1 MAPYSPTLTHVISS
15 SGRYLKSVV
24 YKDPL
29 PKALEDLKNN
39 VKREIRRIKPQ
50 TLEKVYH
57 SVLARLRNVLA
68 RKGAWIEHLMNAWGQ
83 ILIFSKKYLLV
94 LLNSFYRTEFH

>member
-1 MAPYSPTLTHVISS
+1 MFPTLTHVISS
-15 SGRYLKSVV
+15 SGGYLKSVV
-24 YKDPL
+24 YKDPV

-57 SVLARLRNVLA
+57 NVLVRLQNVLA
-68 RKGAWIEHLMNAWGQ
+68 RKGAWIEHLMNACGY
-83 ILIFSKKYLLV
+83 ISIFSEKYLLV